1 MKQITVRD
9 TQGGALMIEVL
20 VTIVIVVI
28 GALGLMRIQSQ
39 LQQSE
44 MEAYQRTQAVILLND
59 MAARISANRGN
70 AASYS
75 DTALFPAVVGGLPAD
90 LDCSTL
96 VASPVTQV
104 GNDASQW
111 CSALQGA
118 GELQGV
124 GNVGAM
130 IGGRGCVQQ
139 NLTDPDEYLVTV
151 VWQGT
156 APISTPPDSI
166 TCGADLYDVVD
177 TDCADDLC
185 RRYVSTIVRIARLDA

>member
-1 MKQITVRD
+1 MKQIAIRD

-59 MAARISANRGN
+59 MAARISANRSN
-70 AASYS
+70 AALYN
-75 DTALFPAVVGGLPAD
+75 TTGLTPAYVGGLPAD

-96 VASPVTQV
+96 AVSPVTQL

-130 IGGRGCVQQ
+130 IGGRGCVE
-139 NLTDPDEYLVTV
+139 PDGADQYLVTV

-166 TCGADLYDVVD
+166 TCGADLYDVVG

>member
-1 MKQITVRD
+1 MKQMAMRD

-44 MEAYQRTQAVILLND
+44 MESYQRTQAVILLND

-70 AASYS
+70 APLY
-75 DTALFPAVVGGLPAD
+75 DTTGLIPAYVGGLPDD

-96 VASPVTQV
+96 ETSPVTQF

-139 NLTDPDEYLVTV
+139 NPADLDEYMVTV

-156 APISTPPDSI
+156 APISAPPASI
-166 TCGADLYDVVD
+166 TCGAGLYDVAD